1 MTLEILGRMENASNS
16 TIVVRE
22 NDSQFVY
29 KPISGERPLWDFPD
43 GKLAYRERAA
53 YLLSSLAHWNL
64 VPETQLREGPMGSGS
79 FQRWVD
85 ADVTSV
91 DIVSPLDV
99 PENWHV
105 VMNGSNEKGQEVVLA
120 HAHDANLRR
129 IALFDAVINNA
140 DRKGGHIL
148 TDDNGTHFAI
158 DHGVTFHH
166 EPKLR
171 TVLWGWIGQPFTDE
185 EAELLQNSAQVI
197 QEDEFTYLLTQQ
209 EIAAAKERIKGL
221 LDLGAFPEPSPEW
234 PAIPWPIF

>member
-22 NDSQFVY
+22 NDTQFVY

-43 GKLAYRERAA
+43 GNLAHRERAS
-53 YLLSSLAHWNL
+53 YLLSTLAGWDL
-64 VPETQLREGPMGSGS
+64 VPQTELREGPMGLGS
-79 FQRWVD
+79 FQHWVD
-85 ADVTSV
+85 ADVISV
-91 DIVSPLDV
+91 DIVAPNET

-105 VMNGSNEKGQEVVLA
+105 VMSGSNERGQHVVLA
-120 HAHDANLRR
+120 HAADSNLRKM
-129 IALFDAVINNA
+129 ALFDAVINNA

-148 TDDNGTHFAI
+148 TDDDGNHFAI

-171 TVLWGWIGQPFTDE
+171 TVLWGWIGEPLTAE
-185 EAELLQNSAQVI
+185 EIDLLQNSAKAI
-197 QEDEFTYLLTQQ
+197 HDEKFTELLTPQ
-209 EIAAAKERIKGL
+209 EILATENRIKGL
-221 LDLGAFPEPSPEW
+221 IELGAFPEPSPDW